1 MKRWA
6 STRLA
11 AETLKTIVLPTLS
24 SNHMKNIFY
33 LFFFILFIAGCNKA
47 PQPPIQLKD
56 FSSDISVKK
65 LGQRLID
72 LPQGLNPLEQSSEEA
87 QEIFIAVHGG
97 RSEGYEWIYP
107 IKTIDT
113 KQKHMFF
120 YRWPDNG
127 CFQESAEK
135 LENEIKV
142 ILNQD
147 KSITKISL
155 IGHSYGGILVSH
167 VLKHWKITTP
177 MEAHVV
183 ASPLLGTSMLNSI
196 CGYEPIKK
204 ISNNTALFEWRTQ
217 HQLDNAYKN
226 LLEDPQQ
233 INIQGSQVTILPDT
247 YKGNRLGHNWS
258 ISWVADEVF

>member
-1 MKRWA
+1 
-6 STRLA
+6 
-11 AETLKTIVLPTLS
+11 
-24 SNHMKNIFY
+24 MKNIFY
-33 LFFFILFIAGCNKA
+33 LFFLTLFIASCNKT

-56 FSSDISVKK
+56 LFNSDISVKK

-72 LPQGLNPLEQSSEEA
+72 LPHGLNPLEPSLEEA

-127 CFQESAEK
+127 CFQESAKK
-135 LENEIKV
+135 LENEIKD

-155 IGHSYGGILVSH
+155 IGHSYGGILVSY
-167 VLKHWKITTP
+167 VLKHWKIATP
-177 MEAHVV
+177 LEAHVV

-196 CGYEPIKK
+196 CGYEPINK